1 MNIEMTFSNQIN
13 EEYDKY
19 EEYYYNLSKI
29 IFNYLDIKDDVIFDV
44 SLVSLSNI
52 HSINLEYRNVDR
64 PTDVISF
71 AFEDNMTFPNKG
83 MPRTLGE
90 IIISPE
96 KAMMQSEEYGHS
108 FTREMAFL
116 FTHGLLHLLGYDH
129 MNEDDEKEM
138 FGIQN
143 EIMKIMKL

>member
-1 MNIEMTFSNQIN
+1 MNIEMTFSNQIDKQ
-13 EEYDKY
+13 YDSY
-19 EEYYYNLSKI
+19 ESYYSSLSKI
-29 IFNYLDIKDDVIFDV
+29 IFDYLEIEEDIIFDV
-44 SLVSLSNI
+44 SLVSLDDI
-52 HSINLEYRNVDR
+52 HQINKTYRNVDR

-71 AFEDNMTFPNKG
+71 AFEDNMAFKCIG

-96 KAMMQSEEYGHS
+96 KANQQANEYGHS

-129 MNEDDEKEM
+129 MNEDEEKEM
-138 FGIQN
+138 FSIQDKIM
-143 EIMKIMKL
+143 EIMKL

>member
-1 MNIEMTFSNQIN
+1 MNIEMTFSNQTN
-13 EEYDKY
+13 QEYDHY
-19 EEYYYNLSKI
+19 ESYYFDLSKI
-29 IFNYLDIKDDVIFDV
+29 IFDYLNITDDVIFDV
-44 SLVSLSNI
+44 SLVSLDDI
-52 HSINLEYRNVDR
+52 HQINKEYRNVDR

-71 AFEDNMTFPNKG
+71 AFEDNMVLSCKG

-96 KAMMQSEEYGHS
+96 KAIQQANEYGHS

-129 MNEDDEKEM
+129 MNEDEEKEM
-138 FGIQN
+138 FSIQDKIM
-143 EIMKIMKL
+143 EIMKL